1 MNRAPAAVV
10 VAVML
15 SALAC
20 AGAALTTALPAR
32 AALTGGGYPH
42 IAVPEF
48 TPPFD
53 ASAPLAAW
61 SKAAG
66 VKLTW
71 NVLAE
76 RAASEPTTAAIAT
89 DGRTLFVRFDAV
101 QREAV
106 ASAQHTDNVGQ
117 GNDDAVWIDLWPN
130 GNSGYYYQF
139 QATPNGT
146 HYQSSSE
153 NTSYTP
159 NWESQGVVHGDG
171 GGYTVTMKIPLG
183 VMRGVSASHPWK
195 AQFVRFI
202 HATGEEQVW
211 SYDVTQNSPDDVGRA
226 GTMTMPL
233 VNVAPAR
240 PKPRLATYVLAE
252 AASATIGG
260 STSRVGADLSIPI
273 TPTASFYATFHPDYS
288 NVELD
293 QQSISPTVYARYYSE
308 VRPFFT
314 QGANFYGQ
322 FDCDAC
328 PQIQELYTP
337 AIPTPR
343 EGYAVEGKQGPI
355 SFATFDALG
364 DQGRSD
370 IASAVSYSSPDRRW
384 FATAQRVAVNTGD
397 FVDDTE
403 TFGLDYYDLKH
414 ISAYFNYGSDSGTN
428 VLVPNQA
435 QRYDFG
441 GGWANQSFGLFGSVR
456 KLGEYYNPADGFI
469 SHPGIAGYALYA
481 AKIWTFGPSSKLAA
495 VGIDGFIDRYQG
507 PTQGIAQS
515 DNSILVDI
523 LTKNAWD
530 LQLYT
535 GSNYWRFNDSITGLG
550 PLTPVSQNAGFQ
562 LTYHSGLQTNNPGQF
577 PYHGTSSDPTL
588 FGYNTGRYGTGKLD
602 TWYRSSTIRIGARGA
617 LTLVLDD
624 TAQWF
629 PNASP
634 NVQWF
639 ENLSYSFQ
647 ISRNSSF
654 GIGVRRVIGTPPV
667 PNGGGNCI
675 GTCSNITL
683 AYHLLMRHSEY
694 YLAYGNPN
702 ALITVPQAIFKII
715 FYAGAEKGT

>member
-1 MNRAPAAVV
+1 MRRILAAVLCAF
-10 VAVML
+10 AV
-15 SALAC
+15 
-20 AGAALTTALPAR
+20 TATSAR
-32 AALTGGGYPH
+32 ALSEYPH
-42 IAVPEF
+42 VAVPEF
-48 TPPFD
+48 TPPID
-53 ASAPLAAW
+53 PSSAPSAW
-61 SKAAG
+61 SSAAG
-66 VKLTW
+66 VKLGW

-76 RAASEPTTAAIAT
+76 RPASETTSAAIAT
-89 DGRTLFVRFDAV
+89 DGRTLYVRFDAT
-101 QREAV
+101 QREPIA
-106 ASAQHTDNVGQ
+106 AAQHTDNIGQ

-130 GNSGYYYQF
+130 GASGYFYQF
-139 QATPNGT
+139 QASPNGT
-146 HYQSSSE
+146 HYQTSSE

-159 NWESQGVVHGDG
+159 NWESQGATGSGV
-171 GGYTVTMKIPLG
+171 YTVTMKIPLG

-195 AQFVRFI
+195 VQFVRFI
-202 HATGEEQVW
+202 HATGEQQVW
-211 SYDVTQNSPDDVGRA
+211 SYDAAANNADDVARA
-226 GTMTMPL
+226 GSMTMPL
-233 VNVAPAR
+233 VNVGSSR
-240 PKPRLATYVLAE
+240 PKPRLAMYALGE

-322 FDCDAC
+322 FNCDAC
-328 PQIQELYTP
+328 PSIQELYTP

-343 EGYAVEGKQGPI
+343 EGYAVEGKQGPL

-364 DQGRSD
+364 DRGRSD
-370 IASAVSYSSPDRRW
+370 IASAVNYSSPDTRW
-384 FATAQRVAVNTGD
+384 YASAQRVSVNTNA
-397 FVDDTE
+397 FVDDVT
-403 TFGLDYYDLKH
+403 TMGLAYSDLKH
-414 ISAYFNYGSDSGTN
+414 VSAYFNYGSDSGTN
-428 VLVPNQA
+428 VHVPDAA

-469 SHPGIAGYALYA
+469 AHPGIAGYALYS
-481 AKIWTFGPSSKLAA
+481 AKIWTFAPSSKLAA
-495 VGIDGFIDRYQG
+495 VGVAGFLDRYQG
-507 PTQGIAQS
+507 PAQGVAQS
-515 DNSILVDI
+515 DNSLLLDV
-523 LTKNAWD
+523 LTKSAWD

-535 GSNYWRFNDSITGLG
+535 GSNYWRFNDPLTGLG
-550 PLTPVSQNAGFQ
+550 TLTPVSQNAGFS

-577 PYHGTSSDPTL
+577 PYHGTSSNPTT
-588 FGYNTGRYGTGKLD
+588 FAYNTGRYGTGKLD
-602 TWYRSSTIRIGARGA
+602 TWYRSSTMRVGSRGA
-617 LTLVLDD
+617 LTLVLDN

-629 PNASP
+629 QVASP

-639 ENLSYSFQ
+639 ENVSYAYQ

-654 GIGVRRVIGTPPV
+654 GIGVRRVVGTPPN

-702 ALITVPQAIFKII
+702 ALITVPQAIFKVI